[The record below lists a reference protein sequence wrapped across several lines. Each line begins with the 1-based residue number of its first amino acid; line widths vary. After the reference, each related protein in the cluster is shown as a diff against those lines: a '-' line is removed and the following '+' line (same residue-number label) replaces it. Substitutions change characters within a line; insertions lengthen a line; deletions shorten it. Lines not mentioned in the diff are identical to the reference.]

1 MFLVKSTL
9 FIAIATITTAVVYR
23 IITAKV
29 TKIIYFV
36 ASYLQADYEH
46 SNFSLKNQKKAAV
59 GEFLHQE

>member
-36 ASYLQADYEH
+36 ASYL
-46 SNFSLKNQKKAAV
+46 
-59 GEFLHQE
+59 